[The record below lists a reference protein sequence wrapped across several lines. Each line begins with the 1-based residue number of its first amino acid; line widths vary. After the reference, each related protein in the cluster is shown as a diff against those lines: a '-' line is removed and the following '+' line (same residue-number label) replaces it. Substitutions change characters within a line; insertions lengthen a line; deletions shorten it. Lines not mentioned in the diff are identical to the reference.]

1 MAYTSK
7 GIIQRYLTT
16 DIHSSFDSQISDWIT
31 AVTNWINNYTGKTFE
46 TASADKYY
54 DGNGL
59 KFLPVDTF
67 VGSPTV
73 TILNIDGTTDVVLT
87 EGHANDYVTYPLNET
102 AKDEIHL
109 TANARYTTFPKGIR
123 RIKITADFGYAS
135 SVPKDIELVAT
146 KLVAEIIREGL
157 KGGKLDRVQ
166 LGDYEAQFKDIDEK
180 ADALGIY
187 NILDMYRD
195 III

>member
-1 MAYTSK
+1 MYTSK